1 MYIGLEEEAKID
13 FWGRGARGEG
23 EGEESS
29 ERRD

>member
-1 MYIGLEEEAKID
+1 MYIGLEEAKID